1 VPRSL
6 LPPLATGESEDDR
19 KNVKFDSRFGG
30 VDASISLLGDAQD
43 PSVDEAR
50 LKKRTSLDV
59 KSEHG
64 SIKLR
69 LVRPTF
75 STILNATYIK
85 CGIAHLLV
93 RNRSSIAIPS
103 ECDGLPWL
111 GQCGTS
117 THIPRSYD
125 DPFKP
130 WERQIFRRRFGTHGP
145 L

>member
-1 VPRSL
+1 MPRSL
-6 LPPLATGESEDDR
+6 LPPLAAGESEDDR
-19 KNVKFDSRFGG
+19 KNVKFDSKFWG

-43 PSVDEAR
+43 PSVDEAK

-75 STILNATYIK
+75 SAIFNAAHIK
-85 CGIAHLLV
+85 CGTAHLLV
-93 RNRSSIAIPS
+93 HDSSPNAIPPQ
-103 ECDGLPWL
+103 CDGLSPP

-125 DPFKP
+125 DLFKP
-130 WERQIFRRRFGTHGP
+130 RKRQIFRRRSGTHG
-145 L
+145 LL